1 MEIPKIASLFL
12 LLSLERE
19 KSTCCCWPELQKITK
34 EVYVSGYEELERRTK
49 LGLRYLNRSY
59 QGQIECLFKDKDF
72 YYIDHLVISWG

>member
-34 EVYVSGYEELERRTK
+34 EVYVSADDGTSRKTL
-49 LGLRYLNRSY
+49 LGLRRLYRRY
-59 QGQIECLFKDKDF
+59 QGQIECMFEDKDF
-72 YYIDHLVISWG
+72 YYIDHFVISWS